1 MEFVLAVVLKNRL
14 PIIKKKIAFQNDR
27 IVQNITNWNT
37 SLKKLKFQ
45 IDFWKATSYSNNNN
59 KLFLNELM
67 HSWGCP
73 WQTQIPSMDGLLA
86 GINRKLQG
94 QEKCDA
100 GELSHY
106 TKH

>member
-1 MEFVLAVVLKNRL
+1 
-14 PIIKKKIAFQNDR
+14 
-27 IVQNITNWNT
+27 
-37 SLKKLKFQ
+37 
-45 IDFWKATSYSNNNN
+45 
-59 KLFLNELM
+59 M

-94 QEKCDA
+94 QEKYDA

-106 TKH
+106 TKALKENKNIKEKTLLQKSLTT